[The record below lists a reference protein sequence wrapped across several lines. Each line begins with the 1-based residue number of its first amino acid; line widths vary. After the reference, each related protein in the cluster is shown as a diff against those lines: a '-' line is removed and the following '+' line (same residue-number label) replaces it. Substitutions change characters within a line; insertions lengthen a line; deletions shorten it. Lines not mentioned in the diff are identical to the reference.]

1 MPYFCGYVHFTHKF
15 PFDPSDFVH
24 FRKRIGEES
33 VGKIF
38 AYSVELHG
46 KGSPKM
52 NAMLTA
58 TAWNLKKWM
67 KKVKENA
74 SNSFDFIL
82 KMLFST
88 FDLIFFHFSA
98 KKQDS

>member
-1 MPYFCGYVHFTHKF
+1 MERNY
-15 PFDPSDFVH
+15 
-24 FRKRIGEES
+24 
-33 VGKIF
+33 
-38 AYSVELHG
+38 LHG

-67 KKVKENA
+67 KKAKKDV

-82 KMLFST
+82 KTLFST
-88 FDLIFFHFSA
+88 FYSFFFHFSA